1 MMTAEFVLR
10 LADQLADLATVGGK
24 GASLA
29 RLSSSGLPVPDGFHV
44 TTLAYRAFVEV
55 NDLQPKI
62 LAALDE
68 VDASR
73 PATLETASK
82 SIRDI
87 FERAAIPSEIASQ
100 IVEAYSALPGRDPAV
115 AVRSSATAEDLPGA
129 SFAGQQDTYLN
140 VSGASALLEAAKK
153 CWSSLWTGRAIGY
166 RLEREIDQ
174 VEVSLAV
181 IVQLM
186 VPAESAGIMFT
197 ANPVNGKRDE
207 LVISAAWGLG
217 EAVVGGKVT
226 PDNLIVEK
234 ASFRVISRETTSK
247 EVMTIRANAG
257 TQEQPVPQ
265 NLRRVAVLDDEAAA
279 ELAKLGTQIEE
290 LYQMP
295 MDIEWAWADGKFS
308 ILQARPV
315 TALPKATA
323 PTDWILP
330 NPKGRYMRNNI
341 VELMADPLT
350 PLFGSLGLSA
360 INTSMGRLL
369 STFFGS
375 SDLMPDEIIVSINGY
390 AYYNGSWTPG
400 QIGRILLSS
409 IGIMKRMFTGAVE
422 RWVEVGRPRSIA
434 TVERWQAQSWRQYS
448 STEILDAVRQLSE
461 AAIDAYGSLVSGV
474 IPAAWISEG
483 IFTFVYDK
491 LIKRRDD
498 PEAPTYLL
506 GFDSAPIRAEK
517 SLYDLAQWARSR
529 PGLSDYLRDTPA
541 AQIAD
546 QIENHQAPAGVE
558 ANDWNEWQIR
568 FQTHLGRYGHM
579 IYNLD
584 FANPVPADDPT
595 PQLETCKLFM
605 SGHGINPHTRQQ
617 AAAER
622 RERATQAIQN
632 RLKGLRFRLFR
643 RTLASAQRYA
653 PLREDGLADVG
664 LSYPLLRQMLCELGR
679 RFVDG
684 GLIETPGDIYWLKQG
699 EVEQAATR
707 LDRGEVLRDLSPA
720 IPPRQAAWRAARR
733 VTPPVSLPPLKFL
746 GKDLEEFLPARG
758 GVDADDKLKGVPA
771 SPGRVTAPARVVNA
785 PEDFAQ
791 MKAGEVLVAA
801 ITTPAWT
808 PLFARA
814 AAVVTDVGGPLSHGS
829 IVAREYGIP
838 AVLGTGA
845 ATKRIH
851 NGQVITVDGSA
862 GIVTL

>member
-1 MMTAEFVLR
+1 MTAEFVLP

-44 TTLAYRAFVEV
+44 TTLAYRLFVEV

-62 LAALDE
+62 LAALNE
-68 VDASR
+68 VDPSR

-87 FERAAIPSEIASQ
+87 FERVAIPSEVASQ
-100 IVEAYSALPGRDPAV
+100 IVEAYSGLPGRDPAV
-115 AVRSSATAEDLPGA
+115 AVRSSATAEDLPEA

-140 VSGASALLEAAKK
+140 VSGASAVLDAIKK

-166 RLEREIDQ
+166 RLQRDIDQ
-174 VEVSLAV
+174 AEVSLAV

-207 LVISAAWGLG
+207 LVISAGWGLG

-226 PDNLIVEK
+226 PDNLVVEK
-234 ASFRVISRETTSK
+234 ASFRVISRETASK

-265 NLRRVAVLDDEAAA
+265 NLRRVPVLDNEAAA

-290 LYQMP
+290 LYRMP

-308 ILQARPV
+308 IVQARPI
-315 TALPKATA
+315 TALPEAPA
-323 PTDWILP
+323 PTEWILP

-360 INTSMGRLL
+360 INASMGRLL
-369 STFFGS
+369 STFFGN

-422 RWVEVGRPRSIA
+422 RWVGVGRPRYIA
-434 TVERWQAQSWRQYS
+434 TVKRWQAQSWRQHS

-498 PEAPTYLL
+498 PKAPTYLL
-506 GFDSAPIRAEK
+506 GFDSAPIRAER

-529 PGLSDYLRDTPA
+529 PGLADYLTDMPA

-546 QIENHQAPAGVE
+546 QLENHQAPPGVE
-558 ANDWNEWQIR
+558 ANDWHEWQIR
-568 FQTHLGRYGHM
+568 FQTHLGSYGHM

-605 SGHGINPHTRQQ
+605 SGHGIDPHARQQ
-617 AAAER
+617 AAADR
-622 RERATQAIQN
+622 RERATQAIQS
-632 RLKGLRFRLFR
+632 RLKGLRLNLFR

-664 LSYPLLRQMLCELGR
+664 WSYPLLRQMLRELGR
-679 RFVDG
+679 RFVEG
-684 GLIETPGDIYWLKQG
+684 GLIETPGDIYWLNQD
-699 EVEQAATR
+699 EVERAAAR
-707 LDRGEVLRDLSPA
+707 FDRGEMLEDLSTA
-720 IPPRQAAWRAARR
+720 IAPRQAAWRAARR

>member
-1 MMTAEFVLR
+1 MTAEFVLS
-10 LADQLADLATVGGK
+10 LADPLADLATVGGK

-44 TTLAYRAFVEV
+44 TTLAYRVFVEV
-55 NDLQPKI
+55 NGLQPKI
-62 LAALDE
+62 LAALNE
-68 VDASR
+68 VDPSR
-73 PATLETASK
+73 PATLETASRT
-82 SIRDI
+82 IRDI
-87 FERAAIPSEIASQ
+87 FERAAIPPRVATQ

-115 AVRSSATAEDLPGA
+115 AVRSSATAEDLPEA

-140 VSGASALLEAAKK
+140 VSGASAVLEATKK

-166 RLEREIDQ
+166 RMQRGIDQ
-174 VEVSLAV
+174 AEVSLAV
-181 IVQLM
+181 VVHLL

-226 PDNLIVEK
+226 PDNLIIEK
-234 ASFRVISRETTSK
+234 TSYRVISRETGSK
-247 EVMTIRANAG
+247 EIMTVRVNAG

-265 NLRRVAVLDDEAAA
+265 NLRRVPVLDDEAAA

-290 LYQMP
+290 IYRTP
-295 MDIEWAWADGKFS
+295 MDIEWAWADGKFF

-315 TALPKATA
+315 TALPEVTA
-323 PTDWILP
+323 PTDWKLP

-360 INTSMGRLL
+360 INVSMGRLL
-369 STFFGS
+369 STFFGR
-375 SDLMPDEIIVSINGY
+375 SDLMPEEIIVSINGY

-422 RWVEVGRPRSIA
+422 RWVEVGRPRYMA
-434 TVERWQAQSWRQYS
+434 TVQRWQAESWRQYS
-448 STEILDAVRQLSE
+448 STKILDAVCQLSE
-461 AAIDAYGSLVSGV
+461 ATIDAYGSLVSGV
-474 IPAAWISEG
+474 IPAAWISEAL
-483 IFTFVYDK
+483 FTFVYDK

-498 PEAPTYLL
+498 PRAPTYLL

-517 SLYDLAQWARSR
+517 SLYDLAHWASSR
-529 PGLSDYLRDTPA
+529 PGLADYLKDTPA
-541 AQIAD
+541 AQLAD
-546 QIENHQAPAGVE
+546 QLKDHKTPPGVE
-558 ANDWNEWQIR
+558 ADDWHQWQIR
-568 FQTHLGRYGHM
+568 FQTHLGHYGHM

-595 PQLETCKLFM
+595 PQLETCKLFI
-605 SGHGINPHTRQQ
+605 SGHGVNPHTRQQ
-617 AAAER
+617 VAADR
-622 RERATQAIQN
+622 RERATQAIKN
-632 RLKGLRFRLFR
+632 RLKGLRFKLFC
-643 RTLASAQRYA
+643 RTLLSAQRYA

-664 LSYPLLRQMLCELGR
+664 LSYPPLRQMLRELGL
-679 RFVDG
+679 RFVEG
-684 GLIETPGDIYWLKQG
+684 GLIESPDDICWLEQE
-699 EVEQAATR
+699 EVEQAAAR
-707 LDRGEVLRDLSPA
+707 LDRGEMLEDLSPI

-733 VTPPVSLPPLKFL
+733 ITPPVSLPPLKFL
-746 GKDLEEFLPARG
+746 GRDLETLIPGRDG
-758 GVDADDKLKGVPA
+758 ADTGDKLKGVPA

-785 PEDFAQ
+785 PQDFAQ